1 MPKPEQALAP
11 PSPAALHALAA
22 AKALAAAG
30 DLDQARQRALP
41 VLGEPALHVAALLVL
56 HDLARR
62 RGDAAEALRLAG
74 RAARLAPKSP
84 RAQSLFAMTQTEAG
98 RHEAAM
104 ATARHTLTLD
114 PNEPL
119 AMAAL
124 FAAAERLGRPQAVR
138 DVAVAALA
146 APVPSPELA
155 PMAARLL
162 AALSPD
168 GSFGV
173 LRSADGGEI
182 AGVVAPGPGQ
192 VDLLADGKRL
202 VRVAADQSFLAETG
216 LAAFRYAPRKPLAP
230 GTTVEAVLAATGRAL
245 LGSPQIV
252 ATARAPSPGPVR
264 GAVRALPDGRIV
276 GHLYDPARPTAR
288 LRLALVPDGD
298 PAGTVFATADAFDAD
313 LLARGFGD
321 GRHAFAVAWP
331 HEPGLPCRRV
341 RILAADT
348 GEPLAGSP
356 VTVPQPRE
364 AAAALSR
371 LNAWLREAGRTP
383 DAPPPLPEACRGALL
398 DLARS
403 ALAALAGECE
413 AAPGEP
419 ETPGDA
425 HA

>member
-1 MPKPEQALAP
+1 MPKPERALAP
-11 PSPAALHALAA
+11 PSPAALQALAQ

-30 DLDQARQRALP
+30 DLAQARQRALP
-41 VLGEPALHVAALLVL
+41 VLGEPALHVAALLLL

-62 RGDAAEALRLAG
+62 QGDAAEALRLAG
-74 RAARLAPKSP
+74 RAARLAPDSS
-84 RAQSLFAMTQTEAG
+84 RAQSLFAMAQTDAG
-98 RHEAAM
+98 RHAA
-104 ATARHTLTLD
+104 ALGTARRALILEPD
-114 PNEPL
+114 EPL

-124 FAAAERLGRPQAVR
+124 FAAAGRLGRPQAVR

-155 PMAARLL
+155 PMASRIL
-162 AALSPD
+162 AALAED

-173 LRSADGGEI
+173 LRSADDNEI
-182 AGVVAPGPGQ
+182 AGVTAPGAAQ
-192 VDLLADGKRL
+192 VELLADGKRL
-202 VRVAADQSFLAETG
+202 ARVMADKPFLAGLG
-216 LAAFRYAPRKPLAP
+216 LAAFRYAPPKLLAP
-230 GTTVEAVLAATGRAL
+230 GTTVEAVLAATGRPL
-245 LGSPQIV
+245 HGSPRIV
-252 ATARAPSPGPVR
+252 EARRAPSPGPVR
-264 GAVRALPDGRIV
+264 GAVRALPDGRVV

-298 PAGTVFATADAFDAD
+298 PAGTVFATADAFEAD

-321 GRHAFAVAWP
+321 GKHAFDVVWP
-331 HEPGLPCRRV
+331 HDAQRPGRRV
-341 RILAADT
+341 RVLAEDT

-356 VTVPQPRE
+356 VTVPRPRE
-364 AAAALSR
+364 AGAALCR

-403 ALAALAGECE
+403 ALAALAGQYE
-413 AAPGEP
+413 AAAAKS